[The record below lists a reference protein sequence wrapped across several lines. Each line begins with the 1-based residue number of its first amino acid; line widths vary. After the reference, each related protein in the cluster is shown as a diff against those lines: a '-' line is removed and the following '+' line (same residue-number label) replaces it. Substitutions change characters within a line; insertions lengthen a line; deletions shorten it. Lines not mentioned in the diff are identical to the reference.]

1 MTRSRT
7 ARAQERRSRR
17 RDGFDPNPV
26 GVGANPAGFTTNPIG
41 FAAAPCALRS
51 FLCRFEPERSAFHT
65 PTDVSGSF
73 LYGIE
78 SFPRGNDLQQLLK
91 NQWSIAV
98 PDFPMW
104 KRLVSTWKC
113 PVPTWE

>member
-41 FAAAPCALRS
+41 FAAAPRGLRS
-51 FLCRFEPERSAFHT
+51 FPCRFEPERMAFHT

-73 LYGIE
+73 LCGIE
-78 SFPRGNDLQQLLK
+78 SFPRGMRSFPCGNESFPHGNDLQQLLK
-91 NQWSIAV
+91 NQRSIAV
-98 PDFPMW
+98 PDFSMW
-104 KRLVSTWKC
+104 N
-113 PVPTWE
+113 